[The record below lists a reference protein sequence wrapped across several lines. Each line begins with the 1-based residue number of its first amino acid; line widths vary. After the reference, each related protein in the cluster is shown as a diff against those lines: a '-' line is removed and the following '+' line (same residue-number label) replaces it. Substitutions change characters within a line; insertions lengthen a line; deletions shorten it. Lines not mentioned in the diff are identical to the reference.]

1 MQLSALIHLVQSVGA
16 VAQCDQIH
24 VLGSGS
30 LLVSFPEL
38 AEPLLAT
45 TYDADL
51 LVEPCD
57 EELAA
62 VVHEAVGEGSLFA
75 RRTGYHA
82 DLLRPNIVESLPGGW
97 RERLVPL
104 EGVPNVDAL
113 APLDLLVVKLRA
125 GREKDL
131 ELIRAVITASAIP
144 ASDLRARLDAT
155 TLDEREVVKFHA
167 RLEEIIEG

>member
-1 MQLSALIHLVQSVGA
+1 
-16 VAQCDQIH
+16 

-30 LLVSFPEL
+30 LLASFPEM
-38 AEPLLAT
+38 AEPLLAA

-75 RRTGYHA
+75 KRTGYHA
-82 DLLRPNIVESLPGGW
+82 DLLRPNIVESLPEDW
-97 RERLVPL
+97 RKRLVPL
-104 EGVPNVDAL
+104 ESVPNADAL
-113 APLDLLVVKLRA
+113 APLDLMVVKLRA

-131 ELIRAVITASAIP
+131 ALVQAVIREAPFSEAEF
-144 ASDLRARLDAT
+144 RARLNAT
-155 TLDEREVVKFHA
+155 TLDEREVVKVYA
-167 RLEEIIEG
+167 RLEKIIRG

>member
-1 MQLSALIHLVQSVGA
+1 MRLSALIHLVQSVRA
-16 VAQCDQIH
+16 VAQCDRIY
-24 VLGSGS
+24 VLGSSS

-38 AEPLLAT
+38 AEPLLTA

-75 RRTGYHA
+75 KRTGYHA
-82 DLLRPNIVESLPGGW
+82 DLLRPNIVESLPKDW

-104 EGVPNVDAL
+104 EGVPNADAL
-113 APLDLLVVKLRA
+113 APLDLLVVKLCA
-125 GREKDL
+125 GRVKDL
-131 ELIRAVITASAIP
+131 ELVRSVMRAAAIP
-144 ASDLRARLDAT
+144 ASKLRARLDAT
-155 TLDEREVVKFHA
+155 MLDEREVVKVYA
-167 RLEEIIEG
+167 RLEEIIGD

>member
-1 MQLSALIHLVQSVGA
+1 MRLPALIHLVQSVRA

-24 VLGSGS
+24 VLGSSS

-38 AEPLLAT
+38 AEPLLAG

-75 RRTGYHA
+75 KRTGYHA
-82 DLLRPNIVESLPGGW
+82 DLLRPEIVESLPEGW

-104 EGVPNVDAL
+104 ESVPNVDAL
-113 APLDLLVVKLRA
+113 EPLDLLVVKLRA
-125 GREKDL
+125 GRGKDL
-131 ELIRAVITASAIP
+131 ALIQAVIREAPFSE
-144 ASDLRARLDAT
+144 DELRARLDAT
-155 TLDEREVVKFHA
+155 SLEEREVVKVYA
-167 RLEEIIEG
+167 RFEKIIGL